1 VNIGELL
8 ESVAGAAQEI
18 AAGPL
23 SMRATSWQGLS
34 SSLLP
39 EGLCGVY
46 IPLIGEGL
54 ALQLGVLAERGV
66 CRQLAKSLLGMGEG
80 EALESDDDVFDAVG
94 EIANLIA
101 GGVKVRLA
109 GQLNVNLG
117 IPLALTGRVFSSAGS
132 QTALGVLRMDQHAT
146 WLVLTG
152 TSHR

>member
-8 ESVAGAAQEI
+8 ESAAGAAGEI

-23 SMRATSWQGLS
+23 SMRATIWEGLS
-34 SSLLP
+34 RAPLP
-39 EGLCGVY
+39 EALCGVY
-46 IPLIGEGL
+46 IPLIGDGL
-54 ALQLGVLAERGV
+54 ALQFGVLAERNV
-66 CRQLAKSLLGMGEG
+66 CVQLAKALLGMSE
-80 EALESDDDVFDAVG
+80 EEPLDSDEDVFDAVG

-117 IPLALTGRVFSSAGS
+117 IPLALRGKVFSSVGS
-132 QTALGVLRMDQHAT
+132 QTAQGLLRMDEHAT

-152 TSHR
+152 TKRR